1 MNELKI
7 FEHPK
12 FGKIRTIVEDGKTL
26 FCGKD
31 AATALG
37 YAKPQNAIAT
47 HCKGALKRSV
57 PTNGG
62 IQEMLFITE
71 GDLCRLAAKSELP
84 GANEFESWI
93 FDEVIPAILR
103 TGTYSV
109 APATP
114 HKPVEVSPGGMAK
127 LILVNRRVMLDMGCS
142 FVEVGA
148 ATKVL
153 YEVYGIPVPIAFT
166 GQIPGQL
173 CLFDRPALEKDE
185 KRPVRCS
192 QHLTGHREPKPI
204 KISLYL
210 HYSRRGRGKQGGK
223 HER

>member
-31 AATALG
+31 AALALG
-37 YAKPQNAIAT
+37 YKNPAKALLD
-47 HCKGALKRSV
+47 HCKGVTKRSL

-62 IQEMLFITE
+62 TQELNFISE

-93 FDEVIPAILR
+93 FDEVIPTILR

-109 APATP
+109 TPAQP
-114 HKPVEVSPGGMAK
+114 HRPVEVSPGGMAK
-127 LILVNRRVMLDMGCS
+127 LILANRRVMLDMGCS

-153 YEVYGIPVPIAFT
+153 YEVYGIPVPIAFA

-173 CLFDRPALEKDE
+173 CLFDRPAL
-185 KRPVRCS
+185 S
-192 QHLTGHREPKPI
+192 A
-204 KISLYL
+204 
-210 HYSRRGRGKQGGK
+210 
-223 HER
+223 

>member
-1 MNELKI
+1 MSELKI

-26 FCGKD
+26 FCGLD
-31 AATALG
+31 AANALG
-37 YAKPQNAIAT
+37 YKNQSDAISR
-47 HCKGALKRSV
+47 HCRGVVKREVIDSMGRRQE
-57 PTNGG
+57 TN
-62 IQEMLFITE
+62 FIPE

-84 GANEFESWI
+84 GASEFESWI

-109 APATP
+109 APVRP

-127 LILVNRRVMLDMGCS
+127 LILANRRVMLDMGCS

-153 YEVYGIPVPIAFT
+153 YEVYGIPVSIAFT

-173 CLFDRPALEKDE
+173 CLFDRPS
-185 KRPVRCS
+185 P
-192 QHLTGHREPKPI
+192 
-204 KISLYL
+204 
-210 HYSRRGRGKQGGK
+210 RGIENAPSGADDT
-223 HER
+223 

>member
-7 FEHPK
+7 FEHPR

-26 FCGKD
+26 FCGVD
-31 AATALG
+31 SARALG
-37 YAKPQNAIAT
+37 YKNPNDALT
-47 HCKGALKRSV
+47 RHCRGVVKRDT
-57 PTNGG
+57 PTSSG
-62 IQEMLFITE
+62 IQTMNFITE

-93 FDEVIPAILR
+93 FDEVIPSILR
-103 TGTYSV
+103 TGTYSIS
-109 APATP
+109 PTSP
-114 HKPVEVSPGGMAK
+114 HRPVEVSPGGMAK
-127 LILVNRRVMLDMGCS
+127 LILANRRVMLDMGCS

-173 CLFDRPALEKDE
+173 CLFDRPALEE
-185 KRPVRCS
+185 
-192 QHLTGHREPKPI
+192 
-204 KISLYL
+204 
-210 HYSRRGRGKQGGK
+210 
-223 HER
+223 

>member
-1 MNELKI
+1 MNDLKI

-26 FCGKD
+26 FCGLD
-31 AATALG
+31 AAKALG
-37 YAKPQNAIAT
+37 YKDTTNAIKQHCRWVVKRHLPHPQNPSKTI
-47 HCKGALKRSV
+47 
-57 PTNGG
+57 
-62 IQEMLFITE
+62 EMNFIPE

-103 TGTYSV
+103 TGTYSIS
-109 APATP
+109 PTSP
-114 HKPVEVSPGGMAK
+114 HRPVEVSPGGMAK
-127 LILVNRRVMLDMGCS
+127 PILANRRVMLDMGCS

-173 CLFDRPALEKDE
+173 CLFDRPALEE
-185 KRPVRCS
+185 
-192 QHLTGHREPKPI
+192 
-204 KISLYL
+204 
-210 HYSRRGRGKQGGK
+210 
-223 HER
+223 

>member
-31 AATALG
+31 AASALG
-37 YAKPQNAIAT
+37 YRDTVNAIKQ
-47 HCKGALKRSV
+47 HCRWVVKRHLGVKTGTKADGSPAV
-57 PTNGG
+57 QQVELN
-62 IQEMLFITE
+62 FITE

-93 FDEVIPAILR
+93 FDEVIPSILR
-103 TGTYSV
+103 TGTYSIS
-109 APATP
+109 PTSSRR
-114 HKPVEVSPGGMAK
+114 PVEVSPGGMAK
-127 LILVNRRVMLDMGCS
+127 LILANRRVMLDMGCS

-153 YEVYGIPVPIAFT
+153 YEVYGIPVPIAFV

-173 CLFDRPALEKDE
+173 CLFDRPALEN
-185 KRPVRCS
+185 
-192 QHLTGHREPKPI
+192 
-204 KISLYL
+204 
-210 HYSRRGRGKQGGK
+210 
-223 HER
+223 